1 MENSAYMD
9 SITAERSLLL
19 TEEEQLAG
27 ATTISL
33 ETQNEFGEDDFYV
46 YSREHF
52 ADWLRVLRN
61 LSLEQQEMLLTA
73 PLQRVHPAAQVH
85 PVNLLCELLARRCQE
100 VRDQQRVGGE
110 RLLVQ
115 SGAVRLARQPLL
127 LQELYLL
134 LRERK
139 PSPLR
144 VGLGEVL
151 FTQQLCLPLTR

>member
-1 MENSAYMD
+1 LVPNTNSIGWVSVDTRYLTTLMENSAYMD

-85 PVNLLCELLARRCQE
+85 PVNLLRELLARR
-100 VRDQQRVGGE
+100 R
-110 RLLVQ
+110 
-115 SGAVRLARQPLL
+115 
-127 LQELYLL
+127 
-134 LRERK
+134 
-139 PSPLR
+139 
-144 VGLGEVL
+144 
-151 FTQQLCLPLTR
+151 